1 MVIIVI
7 ISTIIAKNRDKCDIK
22 LTSPFKFKT
31 GRNYIPT
38 INLSNLNTRIL
49 LLLIYCLPEHM
60 YIQYEHRFN
69 QFIAQKIWNTKSGT
83 KGNFSHSNQ
92 GFFSELSW
100 SSSPA
105 HCGYRSIIKRGRR
118 EGGSYLTTHHGT
130 TTHLIL

>member
-69 QFIAQKIWNTKSGT
+69 QFIAQKIRNQAQMELHSDSN
-83 KGNFSHSNQ
+83 KGFSS
-92 GFFSELSW
+92 
-100 SSSPA
+100 
-105 HCGYRSIIKRGRR
+105 
-118 EGGSYLTTHHGT
+118 
-130 TTHLIL
+130 